1 MKKFLTILLLLLVVA
16 VSYSQDTFV
25 RKYTTMISTRE
36 NVAEEEVK
44 ANLTVVF
51 NPNKEKGVKFYY
63 GSGKTSEYYQ
73 VSDLEKGKTEGGY
86 EYQLVEIIDKEEGNQ
101 ITLQLFDTIGVLRLI
116 FSKGNTI
123 EFYE

>member
-1 MKKFLTILLLLLVVA
+1 MKKFLTILLLLLAVA

-36 NVAEEEVK
+36 SVAEEEVK

-63 GSGKTSEYYQ
+63 GNGKTSEYYQ
-73 VSDLEKGKTEGGY
+73 LSDLEKGKTEGGY